1 MPQTRTTDETWPALP
16 LADWRATQETLHLWT
31 QIVGKV
37 KLALTPFLN
46 EWWNVAFTLTPR
58 GWTTGPMPAGAE
70 TVAVDFDFID
80 HSLLVHLSDGRTRV
94 MPLIAQPVADFY
106 AEFLGMLG
114 ALGITVSINPLPVEI
129 PDPISCD
136 VDRSHAS
143 YDPESAHRFWRIVLQ
158 TERVMQR
165 FRSSFVGKSSPVNF
179 FWGSFDLS
187 ATRFSGR
194 PAEPPAG
201 APRFVQV
208 AETQENYACGFWPGN
223 PTMTGL
229 TLGEPAFYAYVY
241 PEPPGFKTAAARPDA
256 AHYNPAL
263 GEFVLRYDDAR
274 RAPSPEQAI
283 LDFFQSTYE
292 AAATLAGWDRGA
304 LERTPPQGGTR

>member
-1 MPQTRTTDETWPALP
+1 MPPTRPNDETWPPLP
-16 LADWRATQETLHLWT
+16 LAAWRETQETLHLWT

-46 EWWNVAFTLTPR
+46 EWWNVAFSLTPR
-58 GWTTGPMPAGAE
+58 GWTTGPIPAGE
-70 TVAVDFDFID
+70 EVFAVDFDFID
-80 HSLLVHLSDGRTRV
+80 HRLLVHLSDGRTRV
-94 MPLIAQPVADFY
+94 MPLVAQPVADFY

-114 ALGITVSINPLPVEI
+114 ALGIAVTINPLPAEI
-129 PDPISCD
+129 PAPISFA
-136 VDRSHAS
+136 VDRTHAS
-143 YDPESAHRFWRIVLQ
+143 YDPAFAHRFWRVVLR
-158 TERVMQR
+158 TERVVQR

-201 APRFVQV
+201 APRFLRL
-208 AETQENYACGFWPGN
+208 AETQENYAGGFWPGN

-241 PEPPGFKTAAARPDA
+241 PEPAGFKAAAARPAA
-256 AHYNPAL
+256 AHYNPDL

-292 AAATLAGWDRGA
+292 TAATLAGWDRGA
-304 LERTPPQGGTR
+304 LERTPPRGGPR